1 MQLNFRIATQDD
13 YGNLYEIQKKY
24 VLRYED
30 PTIVDMKSILE
41 RIEMNLKSNI
51 DTYICVLLE
60 DVLVGYYRIVE
71 DYDFFYDLSF
81 LFVEKEYRRN
91 GIGSQIM
98 DYIKEQ
104 CEDTIQTNVFM
115 KDTVICSFL
124 EKHQFCIKKIVSKS
138 RIVYEYK

>member
-41 RIEMNLKSNI
+41 RIEINLKSNI

-115 KDTVICSFL
+115 KDTVICFFL